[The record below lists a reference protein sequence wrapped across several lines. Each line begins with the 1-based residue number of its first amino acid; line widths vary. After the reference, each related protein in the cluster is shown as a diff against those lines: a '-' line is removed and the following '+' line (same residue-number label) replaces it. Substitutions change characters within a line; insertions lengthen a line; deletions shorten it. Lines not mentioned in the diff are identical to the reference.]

1 MLKTFSQLLGDDVT
15 ILHRYLA
22 MAVVYAVFC
31 GLSLIMLALILSQL
45 MLANLD
51 QMALWLILLFFAI
64 ILCWCLRRVV
74 EQMGIAVGIAVLENA
89 RLRLGHHA
97 ASLPVGWFTQQ
108 NTTQFNHLVTQG
120 MMSVAQ
126 LPAHVFT
133 PVISSVI
140 TPLVIVIALLCIH
153 GVFGLI
159 ALVALPLIV
168 LVFRLTSQIARFT
181 DERYQQSFAET
192 SQRMVE
198 FAQAQSVLRAFNGE
212 GRSTRFIHQAVDQQR
227 HFGLKLILMS
237 SLSAVLNSWA
247 IQIVFA
253 VFLIVTVFWLNI
265 HSANQLLLADIVN
278 ITVSLLLVCR
288 FIDTLLE
295 VASYSE
301 VLRSAGS
308 QLEAIQQIFNAK
320 ALAQVEISK
329 SPNDAS
335 IEFKNVQFRYAED
348 EPDVLK
354 GVDLYI
360 PSGSMMALIGASG
373 SGKTTLAKLVA
384 RFFDVNQGQVLL
396 GGVDVKQLRYEQLTT
411 QISQIFQDNYLFSG
425 SIAQNIRMGKAN
437 ATDDQVMQAVQQ
449 AGITEML
456 ARLPDGLESMV
467 GEGGVRLSGGERQ
480 RITIARALIKDA
492 PILLVDEATAALDA
506 ENQAIICELLN
517 RLRGQKTIL
526 VIAHQLST
534 IAAADHI
541 AVLEKGRVIEQG
553 TPAQLRL
560 LHGHYARYLAQGQAV
575 KGWRLGKNLQVGEH
589 A

>member
-1 MLKTFSQLLGDDVT
+1 M
-15 ILHRYLA
+15 I
-22 MAVVYAVFC
+22 
-31 GLSLIMLALILSQL
+31 
-45 MLANLD
+45 
-51 QMALWLILLFFAI
+51 
-64 ILCWCLRRVV
+64 
-74 EQMGIAVGIAVLENA
+74 
-89 RLRLGHHA
+89 
-97 ASLPVGWFTQQ
+97 
-108 NTTQFNHLVTQG
+108 
-120 MMSVAQ
+120 
-126 LPAHVFT
+126 
-133 PVISSVI
+133 
-140 TPLVIVIALLCIH
+140 
-153 GVFGLI
+153 
-159 ALVALPLIV
+159 
-168 LVFRLTSQIARFT
+168 
-181 DERYQQSFAET
+181 
-192 SQRMVE
+192 
-198 FAQAQSVLRAFNGE
+198 
-212 GRSTRFIHQAVDQQR
+212 
-227 HFGLKLILMS
+227 
-237 SLSAVLNSWA
+237 
-247 IQIVFA
+247 
-253 VFLIVTVFWLNI
+253 
-265 HSANQLLLADIVN
+265 
-278 ITVSLLLVCR
+278 
-288 FIDTLLE
+288 
-295 VASYSE
+295 
-301 VLRSAGS
+301 
-308 QLEAIQQIFNAK
+308 
-320 ALAQVEISK
+320 
-329 SPNDAS
+329 
-335 IEFKNVQFRYAED
+335 
-348 EPDVLK
+348 
-354 GVDLYI
+354 
-360 PSGSMMALIGASG
+360 ALIGASG

-575 KGWRLGKNLQVGEH
+575 KGWRIGKNVQVGEH